1 MLRFKIFTDEQISGI
16 GKFLGTFAL
25 PMMIFGS
32 LAKVDLM
39 TVNWTFWLAI
49 FVTKSIIFFMV
60 LVIHAFTN
68 WGKPIGGSALYGIF
82 VTQSN
87 DFALGLPILN
97 ALFLTSHPEYPDYL
111 FLLAPISLAIL
122 NPIGLIIIEISNR
135 RRKYAK
141 AVEDE
146 SNGSSSI
153 DGSTSVSNVSIQ
165 CECADGKDLEKDD
178 EIRRENNNAMKQMM
192 RRLSRTAS
200 WISNSDDDGTSSENS
215 NVETPM
221 WRTVQSIGCGIFMNP
236 IIFFTIAGLIFGTFV
251 FGGEVPDV
259 INDFVETIGNSFAA
273 LALFSLGLAMVGKME
288 RFKEGS
294 NLILP
299 LMLVLIKTVLM
310 PIVAFGTTT
319 LMNPGANE
327 TETAEWADF
336 AFIYGTFP
344 TAPTVY
350 VFAAKYDLSPDMI
363 ASSMV
368 VCTIISAPLTFV
380 SGKCVC

>member
-1 MLRFKIFTDEQISGI
+1 
-16 GKFLGTFAL
+16 
-25 PMMIFGS
+25 
-32 LAKVDLM
+32 
-39 TVNWTFWLAI
+39 
-49 FVTKSIIFFMV
+49 MV

-135 RRKYAK
+135 RRKHGK
-141 AVEDE
+141 AVEYE

-165 CECADGKDLEKDD
+165 CECADSKDLEKDD
-178 EIRRENNNAMKQMM
+178 EIRRENNNAMKQVM

-215 NVETPM
+215 NEETPM

-251 FGGEVPDV
+251 FGGEVPDA

-380 SGKCVC
+380 SGIIEFRYYA

>member
-1 MLRFKIFTDEQISGI
+1 
-16 GKFLGTFAL
+16 
-25 PMMIFGS
+25 
-32 LAKVDLM
+32 
-39 TVNWTFWLAI
+39 
-49 FVTKSIIFFMV
+49 
-60 LVIHAFTN
+60 
-68 WGKPIGGSALYGIF
+68 
-82 VTQSN
+82 
-87 DFALGLPILN
+87 
-97 ALFLTSHPEYPDYL
+97 
-111 FLLAPISLAIL
+111 
-122 NPIGLIIIEISNR
+122 
-135 RRKYAK
+135 
-141 AVEDE
+141 
-146 SNGSSSI
+146 
-153 DGSTSVSNVSIQ
+153 
-165 CECADGKDLEKDD
+165 
-178 EIRRENNNAMKQMM
+178 
-192 RRLSRTAS
+192 
-200 WISNSDDDGTSSENS
+200 
-215 NVETPM
+215 
-221 WRTVQSIGCGIFMNP
+221 MNP

-380 SGKCVC
+380 SGKCVS